1 MSAMAKK
8 QKEKGDNFVAEA
20 EAKMTKSKGFSLFG
34 SSKEKKF
41 EEAAELLEQAA
52 NAYKV
57 GGFNQEAG
65 ESYRK
70 AAEIHR
76 DQLTN
81 LNEASKDMAQAGNYY
96 FLFSYSKGLFS
107 YSSDN

>member
-1 MSAMAKK
+1 MAKN
-8 QKEKGDNFVAEA
+8 QKSKADAFAAEA
-20 EAKMTKSKGFSLFG
+20 AQKLGKTKGAWFQ
-34 SSKEKKF
+34 SSKDRKY
-41 EEAAELLEQAA
+41 EEAAELYEQAA

-65 ESYRK
+65 EAYQK

-81 LNEASKDMAQAGNYY
+81 LNEASKDMSQAGKRATIFVLKDLLIRYPEGH
-96 FLFSYSKGLFS
+96 L
-107 YSSDN
+107 